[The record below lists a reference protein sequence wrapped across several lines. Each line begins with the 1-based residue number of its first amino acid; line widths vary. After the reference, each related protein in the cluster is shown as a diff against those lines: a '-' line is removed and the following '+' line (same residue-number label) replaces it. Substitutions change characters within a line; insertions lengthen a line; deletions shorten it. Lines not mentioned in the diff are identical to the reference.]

1 MNSTYWIL
9 IGAAVVV
16 LTWLLRRARPSDDL
30 FPRNRPPTE
39 EQIDA
44 LLRQGHKIEAIRG
57 YRLLHN
63 VDLKTAKEAIES
75 RQRTM
80 LGGPQSSGR

>member
-1 MNSTYWIL
+1 MNSAGWIL
-9 IGAAVVV
+9 IVAAVVV
-16 LTWLLRRARPSDDL
+16 VTWLLRRARPSDDL
-30 FPRNRPPTE
+30 FPTNRPPTE

-63 VDLKTAKEAIES
+63 VDLQAAKDAIES

-80 LGGPQSSGR
+80 RGGPASPD

>member
-1 MNSTYWIL
+1 MNSTGWIL
-9 IGAAVVV
+9 IAAAVVV
-16 LTWLLRRARPSDDL
+16 LAWLVRRARPSDDL
-30 FPRNRPPTE
+30 FPTNRPPTE

-63 VDLKTAKEAIES
+63 VDLQAAKDAIES

-80 LGGPQSSGR
+80 RGGPESPD

>member
-1 MNSTYWIL
+1 MNSTGWML
-9 IGAAVVV
+9 IAAAVVV
-16 LTWLLRRARPSDDL
+16 VTWLLRRARSSDDL
-30 FPRNRPPTE
+30 FPTNRPPTE

-63 VDLKTAKEAIES
+63 VDLKAAKDAIES

-80 LGGPQSSGR
+80 RGGPESSD

>member
-1 MNSTYWIL
+1 MNSTYWLL
-9 IGAAVVV
+9 IALGV
-16 LTWLLRRARPSDDL
+16 LELMWLLRRATPSDDL
-30 FPRNRPPTE
+30 FPSNRPPTE

-44 LLRQGHKIEAIRG
+44 LLRQGHKIEAIKG

-63 VDLKTAKEAIES
+63 VDLKTAKEAVES

-80 LGGPQSSGR
+80 LGGSE

>member
-1 MNSTYWIL
+1 MNSTSWIVIAL
-9 IGAAVVV
+9 AIAGLV
-16 LTWLLRRARPSDDL
+16 WLLRRSRPSDDL
-30 FPRNRPPTE
+30 FPSNRPPTE

-63 VDLKTAKEAIES
+63 VDLKTAKDAIEA
-75 RQRTM
+75 RQRT
-80 LGGPQSSGR
+80 LRGGPEPTA

>member
-1 MNSTYWIL
+1 VNSTYWIV
-9 IGAAVVV
+9 IAAAAMGLV
-16 LTWLLRRARPSDDL
+16 WLLRRARPSEDL
-30 FPRNRPPTE
+30 FPSNRPPTE

-63 VDLKTAKEAIES
+63 VDLKTAKDAIES

-80 LGGPQSSGR
+80 RGGPESSA

>member
-1 MNSTYWIL
+1 MNSTSWIVIAL
-9 IGAAVVV
+9 AVVGLV
-16 LTWLLRRARPSDDL
+16 WLLRRRRPSDDL
-30 FPRNRPPTE
+30 FPSNRPPTE

-63 VDLKTAKEAIES
+63 VDLKTAKDAIEA
-75 RQRTM
+75 RQRT
-80 LGGPQSSGR
+80 LRGGPEPTA